1 MALTQPWYG
10 LAVLVLLAAVGLAA
24 WFWPSRRR
32 PLKGALALASAARI
46 RSLPRF
52 ADLVRARLRWLVIE
66 ACCLAVAGAGV
77 ALLAARPVSSETI
90 AEERSNRDIVL
101 CLDVSGSM
109 ARVDRDVIAS
119 FADLA
124 ADLDGERIGFVL
136 FDSSAV
142 TVFPLTDD
150 AAYIREHLTRTGDNL
165 GSGQVAGTRVGDLGS
180 SLIGDGLASCLQR
193 FDQGDARRSR
203 TVVLA
208 TDNQVAGTP
217 LFSVADAAER
227 AVERDVLVFG
237 IVPSDNSVGA
247 TDDLTATLRG
257 TGGDVLLLGPQPDLS
272 SITRAVEAQQR
283 AVMTG
288 RARSQAVPLVW
299 PGALIAL
306 LGLAGASL
314 AHRRR
319 APR

>member
-10 LAVLVLLAAVGLAA
+10 LAVLLVLVAVGLTA
-24 WFWPSRRR
+24 WLLPTRRR
-32 PLKGALALASAARI
+32 SASGALPLASAARI
-46 RSLPRF
+46 RALPRF
-52 ADLVRARLRWLVIE
+52 TQLAEARLRWLVIE
-66 ACCLAVAGAGV
+66 SCCLAVAVAGV
-77 ALLAARPVSSETI
+77 ALLAARPVSAETI

-109 ARVDRDVIAS
+109 SQVDRDVIAS
-119 FADLA
+119 FNDLA

-150 AAYIREHLTRTGDNL
+150 AAYIQEHLTRTAKNL
-165 GSGQVAGTRVGDLGS
+165 GSGEVAGTRVGDLGS

-193 FDQGDARRSR
+193 FDQTDAQRSR

-208 TDNQVAGTP
+208 TDNQVAGKP
-217 LFSVADAAER
+217 LFSLSDAAER
-227 AVERDVLVFG
+227 AIGTNVLVFG

-247 TDDLTATLRG
+247 TDDLTATLKT
-257 TGGDVLLLGPQPDLS
+257 TGGDVLLLGPQPELGA
-272 SITRAVEAQQR
+272 ITRAVESRQR

-288 RARSQAVPLVW
+288 RARTEAVPLVW
-299 PGALIAL
+299 PGTVIAL

-314 AHRRR
+314 AHRRKVTT
-319 APR
+319 

>member
-10 LAVLVLLAAVGLAA
+10 VAVLVLFVVVAALA
-24 WFWPSRRR
+24 WFLPRGRRHAAH
-32 PLKGALALASAARI
+32 ALPIANVSRI
-46 RSLPRF
+46 RALPRF
-52 ADLVRARLRWLVIE
+52 IQLARARVRWLVIE
-66 ACCLAVAGAGV
+66 SCALAVAGLGV
-77 ALLAARPVSSETI
+77 ALMVSGPVSAETLN
-90 AEERSNRDIVL
+90 EQRSNRDIVL

-109 ARVDRDVIAS
+109 SRVDKDIINS

-124 ADLDGERIGFVL
+124 GELEGERIGFVL

-142 TVFPLTDD
+142 TIFPLTDD
-150 AAYIREHLTRTGDNL
+150 AAYISQHLRETGDTL

-193 FDQGDARRSR
+193 FDQDDTQRSR

-217 LFSVADAAER
+217 LFSVADAAQR
-227 AVERDVLVFG
+227 ATERDVLVFG
-237 IVPSDNSVGA
+237 IVPSDNSVAA
-247 TDDLTATLRG
+247 TDDLTATLAP

-272 SITRAVEAQQR
+272 SITQAVEASQKS
-283 AVMTG
+283 VMDG
-288 RARSQAVPLVW
+288 RARSEAVPLVW
-299 PGALIAL
+299 PGVVLAL
-306 LGLAGASL
+306 LGVVGATV

-319 APR
+319 AVA

>member
-10 LAVLVLLAAVGLAA
+10 LAVLVLLVVVGIAA
-24 WFWPSRRR
+24 WLWPARRR
-32 PLKGALALASAARI
+32 SATGALPLASAARI

-52 ADLVRARLRWLVIE
+52 TQLAQARLRWLVIE
-66 ACCLAVAGAGV
+66 SCCLAVAGAGI
-77 ALLAARPVSSETI
+77 ALLAARPVSSETV
-90 AEERSNRDIVL
+90 AEQRSNRDIVL

-109 ARVDRDVIAS
+109 SQVDRDVINS
-119 FADLA
+119 FNALA

-150 AAYIREHLTRTGDNL
+150 ATYIQENLTDTARNL
-165 GSGQVAGTRVGDLGS
+165 GSGRVAGTRVGDLGS

-193 FDQGDARRSR
+193 FDQADTQRSR

-217 LFSVADAAER
+217 LFSLSDAAQR

-247 TDDLTATLRG
+247 TDDLTATLNT

-272 SITRAVEAQQR
+272 SITRAVESQQR
-283 AVMTG
+283 AAMVG
-288 RARSQAVPLVW
+288 RARTEAVPLVW
-299 PGALIAL
+299 PGTLIAL
-306 LGLAGASL
+306 LGVAGASL

-319 APR
+319 ATS